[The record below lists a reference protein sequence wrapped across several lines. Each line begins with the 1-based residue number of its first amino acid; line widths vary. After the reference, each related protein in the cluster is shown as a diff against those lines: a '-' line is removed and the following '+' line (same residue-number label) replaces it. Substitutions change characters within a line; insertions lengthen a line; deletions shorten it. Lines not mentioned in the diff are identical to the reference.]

1 MRSDRIVGLLPVAY
15 QRAATPGSVLSALLG
30 VMDELHAPSEAVIAE
45 ADALAAA
52 YRAPRAL
59 LPFLTRWVALDHLEL
74 AGTVPVGRL
83 RDLVA
88 RGAYL
93 AQWRG
98 TATGLATL
106 LETATGV
113 PGFTVHE
120 DRPFHFVVQV
130 PAQAA
135 DRLELVRR
143 IVAQEKPAAT
153 TCDVTVEGA
162 TK

>member
-1 MRSDRIVGLLPVAY
+1 MRSDRIAGLLPVAY
-15 QRAATPGSVLSALLG
+15 QRAATPGSVLAALLG
-30 VMDELHAPSEAVIAE
+30 VMDELHAPSEAVLAST
-45 ADALAAA
+45 DTLAAA
-52 YRAPRAL
+52 YRAPDAL
-59 LPFLTRWVALDHLEL
+59 VPFLLRWVALDHLGL

-98 TATGLATL
+98 TATGLAAL
-106 LETATGV
+106 LETATGES
-113 PGFTVHE
+113 GFAVEE
-120 DRPFHFVVQV
+120 DRPFHFVVRV
-130 PAQAA
+130 PAPAA

-153 TCDVTVEGA
+153 TCAVTIEE
-162 TK
+162 KR